1 MAQAKVNIPARLA
14 YAETLRHLASGL
26 ITVDE
31 HEASYFRISRF
42 YGSDVLVDAIWD
54 AASNTAGVF
63 YSGRLKGRYAMS
75 RVTRRHV
82 AQCVLLLRS
91 SRITEPAVMSEATS
105 TNDASL
111 AIGLLSLSSWLL
123 LVIAPVILMC
133 AGFVGTGFLVAIAWI
148 MLGFGIAI
156 ANEICWDRE
165 RRQHID
171 PPFDVLQHWPF
182 SNRNALTAARQRP
195 TYLCGVRSVSL
206 A

>member
-26 ITVDE
+26 ISVDE
-31 HEASYFRISRF
+31 HDASYCRISRF
-42 YGSDVLVDAIWD
+42 YGSDDLVDAIWD

-63 YSGRLKGRYAMS
+63 YSGKLKGRYAMS

-91 SRITEPAVMSEATS
+91 SRSTEPAVLNEQTS
-105 TNDASL
+105 TSDASN
-111 AIGLLSLSSWLL
+111 AIGFLSLFSWRLL
-123 LVIAPVILMC
+123 LVAPFILMC
-133 AGFVGTGFLVAIAWI
+133 AGFVGAGLTLVIAWI
-148 MLGFGIAI
+148 VLGFGIAI
-156 ANEICWDRE
+156 ANEIRWDRE

-171 PPFDVLQHWPF
+171 PPFDVLEHWPF
-182 SNRNALTAARQRP
+182 SNRNALAAARQRA
-195 TYLCGVRSVSL
+195 TYLCGARSVSL